1 MVDMNRLRNGSMRIG
16 QRRGIQ
22 SVDVALRI
30 LNEMATAPTAMTL
43 KALAHGT
50 GIPASQVHR
59 YLASFARAGYVRQDA
74 DARDYELGEA
84 ALKLGLSALNQLD
97 LVRLASQS
105 MIGVT
110 AKTGLTA
117 LLSVWS
123 ERGPTIIRW
132 ERGARHVVTSL
143 GLGSVLPALGSATGQ
158 AFLAHM
164 PKSVLAATIATEQRS
179 RRRSG
184 LPPVSANSLQ
194 ESLRAVR
201 SAGLAFVNG
210 VVIPGLRAVSSP
222 ILDCEGHTALA
233 LTLISALEPIAD
245 PKHSAALTL
254 RAACKR
260 LSEQAGH
267 QLLVLRPRRGAVSR
281 SLKKG

>member
-1 MVDMNRLRNGSMRIG
+1 MRAD

-22 SVDVALRI
+22 SVEVALRI
-30 LNEMATAPTAMTL
+30 MNEMANAPTALTL
-43 KALAHGT
+43 KALAQAT
-50 GIPASQVHR
+50 DIPASQVHR
-59 YLASFARAGYVRQDA
+59 YLASFVRAGYVRQDS

-97 LVRLASQS
+97 LVRLAAQS
-105 MIGVT
+105 MISVT

-143 GLGSVLPALGSATGQ
+143 GLGSVLPSLGSATGQ

-164 PKSVLAATIATEQRS
+164 PESVLAAAIAIEQRS
-179 RRRSG
+179 RRRSN
-184 LPPVSANSLQ
+184 LPPLSLN
-194 ESLRAVR
+194 SLRASLRTVQN
-201 SAGLAFVNG
+201 SGLALVDG
-210 VVIPGLRAVSSP
+210 VVIPGLRAASSP

-233 LTLISALEPIAD
+233 MTLISALEPIAD
-245 PKHSAALTL
+245 PRHRAALTL
-254 RAACKR
+254 RAACQR
-260 LSEQAGH
+260 LSVQAGH
-267 QLLVLRPRRGAVSR
+267 EALVLRPGRGSLSR
-281 SLKKG
+281 SPKKV